1 MDMDETHT
9 ERWLGYELHD
19 GLLQWIIGAR
29 LQLLATLSREQE
41 LDAAAAASVRKAL
54 TSLEI
59 ALEEGRELIGYLEHD
74 QELAGVKFVARLES
88 FIQATQSETQQHQQQ
103 IALHLDAETRDALQD
118 SLSNTASWNVLRI
131 VQQAVR
137 NAIQHAGPTRI
148 DVYAQVLSDAIP
160 LATDVRAA
168 VPSSTTTSST
178 TTSST
183 ATSSLRQSDSDA
195 DDRVLLMTVAD
206 QGRGFDLRRPT
217 SDSNHFGLNSMD
229 HRARLVG
236 ARLTIDSRPGAGCR
250 VECRLP
256 LN

>member
-1 MDMDETHT
+1 MDETHT

-29 LQLLATLSREQE
+29 LQLLATLSRESE
-41 LDAAAAASVRKAL
+41 LDAAVAASVRKAL

-59 ALEEGRELIGYLEHD
+59 ALEEGRELIGYLEQD
-74 QELAGVKFVARLES
+74 QERAGVKFVARLES
-88 FIQATQSETQQHQQQ
+88 FIQATQQEAQHHQQQ
-103 IALHLDAETRDALQD
+103 IALHLDAETRDALQS

-148 DVYAQVLSDAIP
+148 DVSGRVLSDAAPIVTN
-160 LATDVRAA
+160 LGEA
-168 VPSSTTTSST
+168 VPSLTNSTATTSSADL
-178 TTSST
+178 SS
-183 ATSSLRQSDSDA
+183 SDA
-195 DDRVLLMTVAD
+195 GDRVLLMTVAD

-236 ARLTIDSRPGAGCR
+236 ARLTIDSRVGAGCR

-256 LN
+256 LD

>member
-1 MDMDETHT
+1 MDETPT

-59 ALEEGRELIGYLEHD
+59 ALEEGRELIGYLEQD
-74 QELAGVKFVARLES
+74 QELAGVKFVGRLKS
-88 FIQATQSETQQHQQQ
+88 FIQATQSEAQQHQQQ
-103 IALHLDAETRDALQD
+103 IALHLDAETRDALQN

-137 NAIQHAGPTRI
+137 NAIQHAGPTHI
-148 DVYAQVLSDAIP
+148 DISGQVLSDATP
-160 LATDVRAA
+160 LVTNLGAA
-168 VPSSTTTSST
+168 VPSNMINSSATTSSANQ
-178 TTSST
+178 SS
-183 ATSSLRQSDSDA
+183 SDA
-195 DDRVLLMTVAD
+195 GGRVLLMIVAD

-236 ARLTIDSRPGAGCR
+236 ARLTIDSRVGAGCR

-256 LN
+256 LD